1 MPYQIVPSE
10 KATKFYVQNKITG
23 QNMSKKLIS
32 LEKAKKQLIALYI
45 NVSEKEEKISPF
57 HNIKK

>member
-1 MPYQIVPSE
+1 MPYQIVPSD
-10 KATKFYVQNKITG
+10 KANKFYVANKITG
-23 QNMSKKLIS
+23 QKMSKKPIS
-32 LEKAKKQLIALYI
+32 LEKAKKQIIALYI